1 MGAGAYPDLNGWATR
16 RILSRMR
23 FLLRRD
29 CLQFLTIPCKMAG
42 KVKNM
47 AISRPMHDMALRNR
61 DRLRLHV
68 PGHKGQALFETE
80 PVQMRDVT
88 ELPVT
93 DDLYAPFGPIAMAQ
107 ELAARA
113 AGAANTLMLTGGSTA
128 GIHTMLLYSLAPGE
142 TVILPRN
149 AHLSFINGCV
159 LADLNPVY
167 VPLQMTLDGYAYAP
181 EEGFLEAIRLHPEAR
196 AVVVTRPD
204 YYGGMAKL
212 SRIAAFAHESGM
224 RLLVDEAHGAHLPW
238 MTDFKSAASYGAD
251 LWVQSAHKTLPALT
265 AGAFLHLSKGEDL
278 KRALQMLRMVQTS
291 SPAFYVMQSL
301 DDARAFMEEHGSA
314 ALKEIQ
320 DRLKDLRAGM
330 KALGYADAHEAW
342 RGLPLEFDP
351 TRLVITA
358 PQGGYA
364 LANSLK
370 EQGVDVEMADDSR
383 IVCILTVMDKE
394 ETFQRLFTA
403 LNNASSLPQRKAPIV
418 DCIHSLPRQVMR
430 PRQAS
435 LGRQE
440 LVDALKASGR
450 ISGTSAGLYPPGIPL
465 VAPGEEISPEIV
477 EILLAAPEEKRFGLF
492 SGKFLCAA
500 E

>member
-1 MGAGAYPDLNGWATR
+1 
-16 RILSRMR
+16 
-23 FLLRRD
+23 
-29 CLQFLTIPCKMAG
+29 MAG

-80 PVQMRDVT
+80 PVQVWDVT

-93 DDLYAPFGPIAMAQ
+93 DDLYAPSGPIVMAQ

-113 AGAANTLMLTGGSTA
+113 AGAAHTLMLTGGSTA
-128 GIHTMLLYSLAPGE
+128 GIHTMLLYSLAPGD

-167 VPLQMTLDGYAYAP
+167 VPLQMTPDGYAYAP
-181 EEGFLEAIRLHPEAR
+181 EEGFLEAIRRHPEAR
-196 AVVVTRPD
+196 AVVVIRPD
-204 YYGGMAKL
+204 YYGGMVEL
-212 SRIAAFAHESGM
+212 SRIAAFAHTSNM

-238 MTDFKSAASYGAD
+238 MENIRSAASYGAD

-265 AGAFLHLSKGEDL
+265 AGAFLHLAKGEDCI
-278 KRALQMLRMVQTS
+278 RALRMLRMVQTS

-301 DDARAFMEEHGSA
+301 DDARAWMEEYGAA
-314 ALKEIQ
+314 ALHTLQNHLRE
-320 DRLKDLRAGM
+320 LRAGL

-342 RGLPLEFDP
+342 RSLPLEFDP
-351 TRLVITA
+351 TRLVIA
-358 PQGGYA
+358 SPQGGYA

-370 EQGVDVEMADDSR
+370 EQGIDVEMADDFR
-383 IVCILTVMDKE
+383 VVCILTVMDKE
-394 ETFQRLFTA
+394 ETFQRLLTA
-403 LNNASSLPQRKAPIV
+403 LNNVSCQPQKKAPNAV
-418 DCIHSLPRQVMR
+418 CNYPLPRQVMR
-430 PRQAS
+430 PRQAA

-440 LVDALKASGR
+440 WVDVLKSSGR

-465 VAPGEEISPEIV
+465 VAPGEEISPKII
-477 EILLAAPEEKRFGLF
+477 EILLAAPEEKRFGLCY
-492 SGKFLCAA
+492 GKFLCVA